1 VTVSGERQ
9 RVDSDGEWRGER
21 ERVAKGKMIDSE
33 IEIRKEGASRPSN
46 DKEFY

>member
-1 VTVSGERQ
+1 VISTSEKSQ
-9 RVDSDGEWRGER
+9 INSDGEWRGER